1 MKNINPFKRFKD
13 KREEKQR
20 EIERQRELERIEKEK
35 EEAKKKKAMNIML
48 AFMTVMISAVIWPI
62 LLPISLLA
70 IWFFTKKKPNKKF
83 EKYAKNAA
91 VASVLGIFIFF
102 GVMNLDESEE
112 LADELD
118 SIETVADVEAEKADK
133 DKQLEEKL
141 RLEKEQE
148 EKEQKEK
155 EQKEKEQKERKEQE
169 DKEKAE
175 RERVEKELAEANPN
189 KSKDTEAPN
198 EPVEIAE
205 GEEDAIVNDG
215 IPFFSNEDIT
225 STEVYHLN
233 GPLDSLGRVT
243 AANAVVGVEIMPA
256 EERGSIGHHEPTGWN
271 QASYANIGS
280 GGWLYNR
287 SHLIGHQLTGNDNFN
302 NLMTGTRWFNIK
314 MLEYENFIANYIE
327 LTENHVRYRV
337 TPVFEGDNLVASGA
351 YMEGFSIEDNGEG
364 LMFNIYIPNIQPGVE
379 INYANGSSIGPAGPS
394 QEGEITQY
402 NPGGGSGG
410 NSGSNSSSEPT
421 TPAATPAPKP
431 APAPE
436 PTPQPSP
443 GVPPE
448 GDLTSVDTNGNG
460 KVTIQEAKD
469 AGFSM
474 PIYKDHWLYKYMDDR
489 DGDGM
494 VGE

>member
-118 SIETVADVEAEKADK
+118 SIETVAEVEAEKADK

-141 RLEKEQE
+141 QLEKEQE
-148 EKEQKEK
+148 
-155 EQKEKEQKERKEQE
+155 EKEQKERKEQE

-302 NLMTGTRWFNIK
+302 NLMTGTRWFNIR
-314 MLEYENFIANYIE
+314 MLEYENFIANYVE
-327 LTENHVRYRV
+327 TTENHVRYRV

-364 LMFNIYIPNIQPGVE
+364 LMFNIYIPNIQSGVE
-379 INYANGSSIGPAGPS
+379 INYADGSSIGPAGPS
-394 QEGEITQY
+394 QDGEIAQF
-402 NPGGGSGG
+402 NPGTESNSASGD
-410 NSGSNSSSEPT
+410 NSESSSGSESV
-421 TPAATPAPKP
+421 TPA
-431 APAPE
+431 

-443 GVPPE
+443 DVQPE
-448 GDLTSVDTNGNG
+448 GDLASVDTNGNG

>member
-1 MKNINPFKRFKD
+1 
-13 KREEKQR
+13 
-20 EIERQRELERIEKEK
+20 
-35 EEAKKKKAMNIML
+35 
-48 AFMTVMISAVIWPI
+48 
-62 LLPISLLA
+62 
-70 IWFFTKKKPNKKF
+70 
-83 EKYAKNAA
+83 
-91 VASVLGIFIFF
+91 
-102 GVMNLDESEE
+102 
-112 LADELD
+112 
-118 SIETVADVEAEKADK
+118 VADVEAEKADK

-314 MLEYENFIANYIE
+314 MLE
-327 LTENHVRYRV
+327 
-337 TPVFEGDNLVASGA
+337 
-351 YMEGFSIEDNGEG
+351 
-364 LMFNIYIPNIQPGVE
+364 
-379 INYANGSSIGPAGPS
+379 
-394 QEGEITQY
+394 
-402 NPGGGSGG
+402 
-410 NSGSNSSSEPT
+410 
-421 TPAATPAPKP
+421 
-431 APAPE
+431 
-436 PTPQPSP
+436 
-443 GVPPE
+443 
-448 GDLTSVDTNGNG
+448 
-460 KVTIQEAKD
+460 
-469 AGFSM
+469 
-474 PIYKDHWLYKYMDDR
+474 
-489 DGDGM
+489 
-494 VGE
+494 